1 MIKGVSSM
9 NHAHP
14 SRAGLDCRRIILLAV
29 VVLCTFASGLASAS
43 DIVSKK
49 WIGSLRNAEGRILMD
64 RGGREIFGRSGM
76 RLFKKDVIHT
86 TDNAS
91 TAVVFRDETSIRVGP
106 NTDVALEDFE
116 YDPENKQYGL
126 QVGVSRGV
134 AVFVTGALAKVAPE
148 KVAVTT
154 PKGTIGIRGTKFTVK
169 VEE

>member
-1 MIKGVSSM
+1 M
-9 NHAHP
+9 NHGHSP
-14 SRAGLDCRRIILLAV
+14 CRLQYLKRTAV
-29 VVLCTFASGLASAS
+29 VMLVMLCTAVSGLASAS